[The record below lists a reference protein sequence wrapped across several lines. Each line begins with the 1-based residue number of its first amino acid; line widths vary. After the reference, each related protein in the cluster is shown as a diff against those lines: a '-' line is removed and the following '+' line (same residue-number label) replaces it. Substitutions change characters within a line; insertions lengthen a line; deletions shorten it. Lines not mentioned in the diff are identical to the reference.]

1 MTSTL
6 DRHISKT
13 TKGTSR
19 ETFLTHFKTTL
30 PKQFCEHSF
39 CMFLQRFSCTYFLPF
54 PWPNLPPPSPKP
66 ANFRSC
72 PGLKYLPLFALLC
85 LLLAPVLARLFPFA
99 CFLLRSTVSPS
110 LSLSFWFSQF
120 STGAVRGVESW
131 MRSGLLHSA
140 DNRPGLESMMAKHG
154 LQLQERSLILQR
166 AALTKLSLPGYCGW
180 LARYTLYIVHQ
191 QHCY

>member
-13 TKGTSR
+13 TQGTSR

-39 CMFLQRFSCTYFLPF
+39 CMFLRRFSCTYFLPF

-110 LSLSFWFSQF
+110 LSLSLSGSLNSLLEPFAASNRGCALGCFTLQI
-120 STGAVRGVESW
+120 TGLDWKA
-131 MRSGLLHSA
+131 
-140 DNRPGLESMMAKHG
+140 
-154 LQLQERSLILQR
+154 
-166 AALTKLSLPGYCGW
+166 
-180 LARYTLYIVHQ
+180 
-191 QHCY
+191 